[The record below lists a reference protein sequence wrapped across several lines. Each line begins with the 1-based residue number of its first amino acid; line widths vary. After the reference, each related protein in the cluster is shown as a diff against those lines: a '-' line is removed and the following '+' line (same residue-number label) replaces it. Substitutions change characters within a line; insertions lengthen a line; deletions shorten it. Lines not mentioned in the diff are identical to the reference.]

1 MSELRPVVLAGRT
14 VWIESDEVPA
24 SAPGTAAA
32 APTGS
37 TNHPALT
44 RTSAGG
50 AAAPTP
56 APAPALGAAEMAQ
69 IGPTLEAVLEPI
81 KASCR
86 TLPSLSEVT
95 VEVSLGF
102 KGSVGFFVA
111 KGEAN
116 GAVKVA
122 VKWSPG
128 KD

>member
-1 MSELRPVVLAGRT
+1 MSELRPVVLSGRT

-24 SAPGTAAA
+24 SAPVVA
-32 APTGS
+32 APAASGA
-37 TNHPALT
+37 NHPALT
-44 RTSAGG
+44 RTSAGSG
-50 AAAPTP
+50 PAAPT
-56 APAPALGAAEMAQ
+56 ATTAAVAEMAQ